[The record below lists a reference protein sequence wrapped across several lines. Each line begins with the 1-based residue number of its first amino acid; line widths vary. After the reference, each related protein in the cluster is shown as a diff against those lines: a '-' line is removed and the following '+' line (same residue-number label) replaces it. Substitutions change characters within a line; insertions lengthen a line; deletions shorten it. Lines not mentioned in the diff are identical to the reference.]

1 MPVGRD
7 NVHFVKEMDE
17 LNILTRADG
26 KGLGHVVREPS
37 SFAVILF
44 FLLTEKCSTLDM
56 TGKNIKR

>member
-7 NVHFVKEMDE
+7 DVLFVKEMDE

-37 SFAVILF
+37 SFF
-44 FLLTEKCSTLDM
+44 SRQ
-56 TGKNIKR
+56 KNAAHLI

>member
-7 NVHFVKEMDE
+7 DVHFVKEMDE

-44 FLLTEKCSTLDM
+44 FLQTEKCGTLDM
-56 TGKNIKR
+56 T

>member
-7 NVHFVKEMDE
+7 DVHFVKEMDE
-17 LNILTRADG
+17 LNILTRAGG

-44 FLLTEKCSTLDM
+44 FL
-56 TGKNIKR
+56 